1 VLADDETRAIK
12 AALPHALETLYPP
25 IQARWDERHPHPAR

>member
-25 IQARWDERHPHPAR
+25 IQARWDERHPRPAR